1 MEKSSLGTLSLYL
14 NSFKTELRGNQISG
28 NNKHSAP
35 CAAPDISF
43 GVIRGGVNFSSDG
56 SPSAFVHC
64 AFISPVPGYKPM
76 FLLIIMQ
83 EVEMGRDE
91 GKGFSFRRFFQC
103 YGAPAPRHVKG

>member
-1 MEKSSLGTLSLYL
+1 MEKSSLGTLSRYL

-83 EVEMGRDE
+83 EVEME
-91 GKGFSFRRFFQC
+91 GMEERASLFEGSFSAMGLQHL
-103 YGAPAPRHVKG
+103 AT